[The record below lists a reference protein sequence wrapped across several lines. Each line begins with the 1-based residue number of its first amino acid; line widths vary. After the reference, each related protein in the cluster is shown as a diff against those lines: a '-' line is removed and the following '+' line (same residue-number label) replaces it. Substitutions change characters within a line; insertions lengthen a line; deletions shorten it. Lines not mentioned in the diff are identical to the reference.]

1 MGKDTRPSGT
11 CLLHGRSKPTL
22 EGSEFEGL
30 PIHRHTQGRCP
41 QGPCRRRSWSPYTGA
56 LQDEVG
62 TQPFAPGPLFASKP
76 ISYLLR
82 PEDTD
87 PIALNIDG
95 LQLDFASFTTEPM
108 DSIATSGVLATLQLL
123 AVKPTEQALFL
134 IDDNPIR
141 ETRLVLGDRVSE
153 VRFRSVGWMGVKV
166 VGTATAVTP
175 STWGDVKIRVD

>member
-1 MGKDTRPSGT
+1 
-11 CLLHGRSKPTL
+11 
-22 EGSEFEGL
+22 
-30 PIHRHTQGRCP
+30 
-41 QGPCRRRSWSPYTGA
+41 
-56 LQDEVG
+56 

-76 ISYLLR
+76 ISYLLL

-87 PIALNIDG
+87 PMALNIDG